1 MSRQIILIS
10 SLGESPAVVTE
21 AIDKIQQ
28 EESVQFTMVVTLAT
42 SQDVVRQ
49 GVEILTEHIRAH
61 YGGRTGY
68 VPDFIDAT
76 DVLTEKDNLDYFTL
90 VAKWLRAYP
99 PSQNDVYVSLAGGR
113 KTMSALVALAV
124 QIYGA
129 KLLCHVV
136 HLLMD
141 ERLQRKMEASHL
153 RRFPEEQMALLHPDA
168 GELELVRLPVVS
180 LFPLLNDLLNAL
192 GGHNIGWLE
201 KPVQRLLEGNHLI
214 EKHAE
219 GWRVTQAGMQLHEII
234 SDIELLPE
242 PSTKAPTDKKVD
254 LKDHHGKDEL
264 APLAERL
271 RLFPYAERVVSSD
284 YNSQFDRSRAVRTPQ
299 GRILVQASTQP
310 DVLRVTLA
318 DSQKGYALEVY
329 TRAQSKS
336 QAERARRELERFL
349 TEQ

>member
-28 EESVQFTMVVTLAT
+28 EENVQFTMVVTLAT

-49 GVEILTEHIRAH
+49 GVEILTEHIRAY
-61 YGGRTGY
+61 YGGSTGY
-68 VPDFIDAT
+68 VPDFIEAT

-180 LFPLLNDLLNAL
+180 LFPLLNDLLSAL
-192 GGHNIGWLE
+192 AGPRIGRIE
-201 KPVQRLLEGNHLI
+201 KSVQRLLEGNHLI
-214 EKHAE
+214 EKDAD
-219 GWRVTQAGMQLHEII
+219 GWRVTPTGMQLHEII

-242 PSTKAPTDKKVD
+242 PSANAPADKKVD
-254 LKDHHGKDEL
+254 LKAHHGKAEL
-264 APLAERL
+264 SPHADRL

-284 YNSQFDRSRAVRTPQ
+284 YNSQFDRSRAVRTPH
-299 GRILVQASTQP
+299 GRILVQTSNQQ

-318 DSQKGYALEVY
+318 DSHKGYALEVY

-336 QAERARRELERFL
+336 QAERVGRELERFL
-349 TEQ
+349 TGQ